1 MKCLNIAAAA
11 LTLAVAA
18 TAHAE
23 RLVSWKVQGHITSV
37 DVAADPTYAALWA
50 KFQPGQTYVAT
61 FLVDLDAQPGMWGD
75 YSPVKGSKVE
85 FKEAGLSFQMSFI
98 NGGIAMATDA
108 LDLGWGYASQGV
120 QGGPGLAYSFGGF
133 STPGGQSMNSLEDCD
148 DVIKGQ
154 GWSHV
159 QPIHFGFV
167 GGELM
172 SLGTFVHATVD
183 SLTSSS
189 ASVSG
194 VPEADTV
201 ALVLAGLPLIR
212 AARLRPGAP
221 RSWRLGQ

>member
-1 MKCLNIAAAA
+1 MKCLNILAA
-11 LTLAVAA
+11 LAIGLTSA
-18 TAHAE
+18 AHAE
-23 RLVSWKVQGHITSV
+23 RLVSWQVQGHITSV
-37 DVAADPTYAALWA
+37 DVAADPTYAALWSR
-50 KFQPGQTYVAT
+50 FQPGQTYVAT

-75 YSPVKGSKVE
+75 YGPVKGSKVE

-98 NGGIAMATDA
+98 NGGIAMATGA

-120 QGGPGLAYSFGGF
+120 QGSPGLAYSFGGF

-148 DVIKGQ
+148 DVIRTQ
-154 GWSHV
+154 GWVHS

-183 SLTSSS
+183 SFTSNS
-189 ASVSG
+189 ASLSA

-201 ALVLAGLPLIR
+201 ALVLAGLPLVR
-212 AARLRPGAP
+212 AVRLRPGAQ
-221 RSWRLGQ
+221 RSWRLVP